1 MSKLHV
7 AVSLL
12 FVVCTAGAQTIT
24 GYVYTSDQQPVEYAN
39 IIVQSL
45 PDSTFIKGVITYSE
59 GKYSAE
65 NMLPGNYYIKSTYVG
80 YMENGIAVEVKEG
93 VAEIVADTIFLNEK
107 TEMLEDVVITGNYVR
122 AKELVDRTVY
132 EILPE
137 IEKTSTN
144 GFEVLRKIPSVQ
156 VDFNNNVTLNGSS
169 NFIIQVDGKQREKEF
184 LAKIRPEDIESI
196 EVIQNPSGRYEGDID
211 GVINVVLK
219 PLARRGISGMIGA
232 QLKPFGKRT
241 AAGAGSLDY
250 GREKI
255 TFYVS
260 GFSFIQ
266 NLYINSADYRSIT
279 LPTTSSTTDSI
290 LDIAGNGDFS
300 ISVTSLNAGF
310 DSYLNDK
317 NTLSLN
323 YNIKPF
329 SNIMKIQ
336 NTGDIFLDQQAVNYQ
351 ENETNVITKSGE
363 SNVSL
368 YYRKKFKKPIQ
379 EFTLESN
386 YYTFSSDDN
395 NDFNQVIYNT
405 GGSTILDS
413 TFRKEI
419 AINNRDYFSTKLDYV
434 QPLGVSMRLEAGY
447 QFYLQNINY
456 DFTTTLDTGGNI
468 YDYHELRNAGYA
480 TFYWKQKKL
489 SFQGTL
495 RVENS
500 DITINQDISS
510 NYTTF
515 LPATNIMFRFNP
527 KHNIKLNYNRRINRP
542 GIYQLNP
549 YERYSNDLSVS
560 SGNPYLEPELRDR
573 LQLNYTMNIKK
584 VNFSP
589 YIYHEFYSDKIDN
602 RTSWQVASTTGKL
615 AVFSSPENLLTGYE
629 QGFGMSGT
637 INVFNINGAIYRGH
651 FNAYSDSL
659 SNIPATDYFSFR
671 INSFV
676 AVPIIK
682 DKLNAFAIFNY
693 SGVRRTAQTLTY
705 SPMIYGAGFQQ
716 NIKDHK
722 FGLFYLLPFSR
733 NIQFSKVITETPVI
747 YSENIQNFDASW
759 FIQFMY
765 SYTFRKGRAI
775 KKTGHEADI
784 ESDTKGGGLGR

>member
-1 MSKLHV
+1 MRKLYV
-7 AVSLL
+7 IILL
-12 FVVCTAGAQTIT
+12 LLVIYNAGAQTVT
-24 GYVYTSDQQPVEYAN
+24 GYVYSPDNLPVEYAN

-45 PDSTFIKGVITYSE
+45 PDSSFIKGVITYSE
-59 GKYSAE
+59 GLYTVDK
-65 NMLPGNYYIKSTYVG
+65 MPPGDYYLKATYVG
-80 YMENGIAVEVKEG
+80 YMGNGIAVQVKAGDAEVR
-93 VAEIVADTIFLNEK
+93 ADTIFLFEK
-107 TEMLEDVVITGNYVR
+107 SEVLEDVVVTGNYVR

-144 GFEVLRKIPSVQ
+144 GYDILRKIPSVQ

-184 LAKIRPEDIESI
+184 LAKIRPEDIESV
-196 EVIQNPSGRYEGDID
+196 EVIHNPSGRYEGDID

-219 PLARRGISGMIGA
+219 PLARRGINGMVGG
-232 QLKPFGKRT
+232 QLKPFGKAT
-241 AAGAGSLDY
+241 AAGTGSLDY

-266 NLYINSADYRSIT
+266 NLNINSEDYRRIT
-279 LPTTSSTTDSI
+279 LPTMNSTTDSI

-300 ISVTSLNAGF
+300 ISVSSLNAGF

-329 SNIMKIQ
+329 SNTVKIQ
-336 NTGDIFLDQQAVNYQ
+336 NEGDIFMDQQAVNYQ
-351 ENETNVITKSGE
+351 ENETNVITKSQE
-363 SNVSL
+363 SNFSL
-368 YYRKKFKKPIQ
+368 FYRKKFQKPIQ

-386 YYTFSSDDN
+386 YYTFNSDDN
-395 NDFNQVIYNT
+395 NDFSQLIYRT
-405 GGSTILDS
+405 GGSTMLDS
-413 TFRKEI
+413 TYRNEI
-419 AINNRDYFSTKLDYV
+419 AINDRDYFSTKIDYV
-434 QPLGVSMRLEAGY
+434 QPLGVSMRLETGY
-447 QFYLQNINY
+447 QFYLQNMMY
-456 DFTTTLDTGGNI
+456 DYTTTMDLASNV
-468 YDYHELRNAGYA
+468 YDYTELRHAGYA
-480 TFYWKQKKL
+480 SFYWKQKKL

-500 DITINQDISS
+500 DITINEDISS
-510 NYTTF
+510 RYTTF
-515 LPATNIMFRFNP
+515 LPASNIMFRFNP
-527 KHNIKLNYNRRINRP
+527 KHNLKLTYNRRINRP

-549 YERYSNDLSVS
+549 YERFANDLSVS
-560 SGNPYLEPELRDR
+560 SGNPYLEPELRDK
-573 LQLNYTMNIKK
+573 LQLTYTMNIKK

-602 RTSWQVASTTGKL
+602 RTLWQVASTTGKL

-629 QGFGMSGT
+629 QGFGMNGT

-659 SNIPATDYFSFR
+659 SNIPAADYFSFR
-671 INSFV
+671 INSFI
-676 AVPIIK
+676 AVPIVK
-682 DKLNAFAIFNY
+682 DKLTAFALVNY
-693 SGVRRTAQTLTY
+693 NGVRRTAQTLAY

-765 SYTFRKGRAI
+765 SYTFSKGRAI